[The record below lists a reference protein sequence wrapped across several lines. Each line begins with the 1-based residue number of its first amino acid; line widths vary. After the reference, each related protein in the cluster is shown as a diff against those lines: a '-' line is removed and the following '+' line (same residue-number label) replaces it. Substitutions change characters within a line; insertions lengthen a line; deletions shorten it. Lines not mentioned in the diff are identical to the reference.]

1 MAETIDLAKSIAKK
15 KRIIMEV
22 AGQIHDVVEDTLWQD
37 YVHLPELSEK
47 LVGLIQDLEAFQK
60 AHSN

>member
-1 MAETIDLAKSIAKK
+1 MTENIDPAKIIAKK

-37 YVHLPELSEK
+37 YENLPVLSEK
-47 LVGLIQDLEAFQK
+47 LVGLIQDLQAFQK
-60 AHSN
+60 TQSA

>member
-1 MAETIDLAKSIAKK
+1 MTENIDPAKIIAKK

-37 YVHLPELSEK
+37 YDNLPVLSEK
-47 LVGLIQDLEAFQK
+47 LVGLIQDLQAFQK
-60 AHSN
+60 TQSA